1 MGSKK
6 KFSVWKSFAALIRKI
21 RLPLALLVAAFL
33 LNLGKAVIE
42 LVIPDKMAALSEID
56 LGVSGVAK
64 AAILVCLTIFVLA
77 LVSFIIGLVSA
88 YITYIAKAKINKEF
102 QIVTSQKVFSL
113 NVLLK
118 L

>member
-56 LGVSGVAK
+56 LGVGVFKPAGGDVPHRRERIDHQVDDLIVQSARFQK
-64 AAILVCLTIFVLA
+64 TRGVCLDDDTR
-77 LVSFIIGLVSA
+77 SA
-88 YITYIAKAKINKEF
+88 DMVF
-102 QIVTSQKVFSL
+102 Q
-113 NVLLK
+113 
-118 L
+118 